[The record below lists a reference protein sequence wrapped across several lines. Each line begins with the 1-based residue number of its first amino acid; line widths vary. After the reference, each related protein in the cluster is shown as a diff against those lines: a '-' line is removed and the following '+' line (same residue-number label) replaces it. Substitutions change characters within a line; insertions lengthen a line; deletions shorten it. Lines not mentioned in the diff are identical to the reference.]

1 MHKKAAE
8 LPFFLYI
15 NHMKYFLN
23 HDWQGNM
30 QNPKK
35 KVGEKSK
42 INFLIVFAS
51 IYIIFGLFDHSPWR
65 PLETETFSIFADIF
79 FNNNII
85 APNLA
90 SNQGFGHAHLY
101 ELLGAIFSKIFFF
114 LEPHNAARLSNILW
128 IFITML
134 SIGLTNRELRG
145 FGYGRQSNVIFLS
158 SVGLFI
164 TIHSFNYEIAILT
177 SSALSLYAF
186 SLSQRRPFRASILL
200 GTALTIGIF
209 TKGLFFY
216 LSIFAITAS
225 LALLPNWNTKRLF
238 IFSSIG
244 FLCSAIILS
253 IWLFLLS
260 SYAPESMD
268 QYLNQSFNPLTQNFK
283 YYLVNL
289 LWFAWPAIP
298 LFFWTLFKEIDTFF
312 KFKRTNL
319 PIIFIFWF
327 LILLASESSINQTKL
342 MILLPAISILASSSI
357 DSLQRGAS
365 GALNWFGILI
375 FSSITLIL
383 WIGWFAF
390 HVGIPF
396 KLHERMLYLS
406 GNLIPEL
413 NLINFLLALTFLS
426 LWIFSLLKN
435 KLTNR
440 STITNWALG
449 FTLGWVTITLL
460 WFPMIENRKNY
471 GQIYQ
476 SIEELNISKKDC
488 LSSDYLNASHIDL
501 IFYYTRLSIKT
512 QTYSCAYTIGYTN
525 LSRGSELIKNNKNIL
540 WKVQMPNDRKSFYII
555 KN

>member
-1 MHKKAAE
+1 
-8 LPFFLYI
+8 
-15 NHMKYFLN
+15 MKYFLD

-30 QNPKK
+30 QTPKK

-42 INFLIVFAS
+42 INFLIIFAS

-65 PLETETFSIFADIF
+65 PLETDSFSIFADIF
-79 FNNNII
+79 FNKNII
-85 APNLA
+85 SANLA
-90 SNQGFGHAHLY
+90 SNEGFGHAHLY
-101 ELLGAIFSKIFFF
+101 EVLGAIFSKIFFF
-114 LEPHNAARLSNILW
+114 LEPHNAARLSNIIW
-128 IFITML
+128 ISIAML

-145 FGYGRQSNVIFLS
+145 FGYGRQSNIIFLS

-164 TIHSFNYEIAILT
+164 ALHSFNYEIAILT
-177 SSALSLYAF
+177 ASALSLYAF

-200 GTALTIGIF
+200 GSALTIGIF

-216 LSIFAITAS
+216 LPILGITLS
-225 LALLPNWNTKRLF
+225 LALLPNWNAKRLF
-238 IFSSIG
+238 IFSSIAY
-244 FLCSAIILS
+244 FCSVIILS

-260 SYAPESMD
+260 SHAPESMN
-268 QYLNQSFNPLTQNFK
+268 QYLNQSLTPLTQNLK

-312 KFKRTNL
+312 KFKRTHL

-327 LILLASESSINQTKL
+327 LILLISESSINQTKL

-365 GALNWFGILI
+365 SALNWFGILI
-375 FSSITLIL
+375 FSSITLVL

-406 GNLIPEL
+406 GNLIPEF
-413 NLINFLLALTFLS
+413 NLITFLLALTFLS

-440 STITNWALG
+440 STVTNWALG
-449 FTLGWVTITLL
+449 ITLVWVTIALL

-471 GQIYQ
+471 GQVYQ
-476 SIEELNISKKDC
+476 SIQELNLSKNEC
-488 LSSDYLNASHIDL
+488 LNSNDLNASHIDL
-501 IFYYTRLSIKT
+501 IFYYTQLIIKN
-512 QTYSCAYTIGYTN
+512 QSYSCAYTIGYSN
-525 LSRGSELIKNNKNIL
+525 LARGSELVKDKKNIL
-540 WKVQMPNDRKSFYII
+540 WTGKMPNDRKSFYII

>member
-1 MHKKAAE
+1 
-8 LPFFLYI
+8 
-15 NHMKYFLN
+15 MKYFLD

-30 QNPKK
+30 QTPKK

-42 INFLIVFAS
+42 INFLIIFAS

-65 PLETETFSIFADIF
+65 PLETDSFSIFADIF
-79 FNNNII
+79 FNKNII
-85 APNLA
+85 SANLA
-90 SNQGFGHAHLY
+90 SNEGFGHAHLY
-101 ELLGAIFSKIFFF
+101 EVLGAIFSKIFFF
-114 LEPHNAARLSNILW
+114 LEPHNAARLSNIIW
-128 IFITML
+128 ISIAML

-145 FGYGRQSNVIFLS
+145 FGYGRQSNIIFLS

-164 TIHSFNYEIAILT
+164 ALHSFNYEIAILT
-177 SSALSLYAF
+177 ASALSLYAF

-200 GTALTIGIF
+200 GSALTIGIF

-216 LSIFAITAS
+216 LPILGVTLS
-225 LALLPNWNTKRLF
+225 LALLPNWNAKRLF

-244 FLCSAIILS
+244 YFCSVIILS

-260 SYAPESMD
+260 SYAPESMN
-268 QYLNQSFNPLTQNFK
+268 QYLNQSLTPLTQNLK

-327 LILLASESSINQTKL
+327 LILLISESSINQTKL

-375 FSSITLIL
+375 FSSITIVL

-406 GNLIPEL
+406 GNLIPEF
-413 NLINFLLALTFLS
+413 NLIAFLLALTFLS

-440 STITNWALG
+440 STVTNWALG
-449 FTLGWVTITLL
+449 ITLVWVTITLL

-471 GQIYQ
+471 GKVYQ
-476 SIEELNISKKDC
+476 SIQELNLSKNEC
-488 LSSDYLNASHIDL
+488 LNSN
-501 IFYYTRLSIKT
+501 
-512 QTYSCAYTIGYTN
+512 
-525 LSRGSELIKNNKNIL
+525 
-540 WKVQMPNDRKSFYII
+540 
-555 KN
+555 